1 MQELNFEKLTKRA
14 ISIYTQERSALLEG
28 NPVALR
34 VAESLKS
41 DLLADLEAAE
51 KSIDEARTSQITDR
65 NREQLASLHSIIN
78 RRVSE
83 NSVLAKAND
92 PDLRADQSN

>member
-1 MQELNFEKLTKRA
+1 MQDLNFEKLTKRA

-28 NPVALR
+28 NPIALR
-34 VAESLKS
+34 VVESLKG

-51 KSIDEARTSQITDR
+51 KSIGSARTCQSTDK
-65 NREQLASLHSIIN
+65 NREQLSSLHSIIK

-92 PDLRADQSN
+92 RGLRADQTH